1 MQLCRASSSMPLV
14 TPMVE
19 IDGVPYLDGG
29 IADSIPLIHSM
40 RSGYRKNVLILTRNK
55 GYRKTIS
62 KRDVLMYQT
71 VFKDY
76 PNLARALCRRAR
88 QYNEVMELVERWEE
102 EGRIFVI
109 RPQGKTV
116 SRLESKPEVL
126 EDFYQHGI
134 EQMKEHFGAMQD
146 FLGK

>member
-71 VFKDY
+71 VLRIIRIWQGHFAAGHVSTMKSW
-76 PNLARALCRRAR
+76 NWWNAGRKK
-88 QYNEVMELVERWEE
+88 
-102 EGRIFVI
+102 EG
-109 RPQGKTV
+109 
-116 SRLESKPEVL
+116 
-126 EDFYQHGI
+126 
-134 EQMKEHFGAMQD
+134 
-146 FLGK
+146 FL

>member
-1 MQLCRASSSMPLV
+1 MPLV

-62 KRDVLMYQT
+62 KRDILMYQT

>member
-1 MQLCRASSSMPLV
+1 
-14 TPMVE
+14 
-19 IDGVPYLDGG
+19 
-29 IADSIPLIHSM
+29 M
-40 RSGYRKNVLILTRNK
+40 RSGYRKNVLILTRSK

-62 KRDVLMYQT
+62 KRDILMYQT

-116 SRLESKPEVL
+116 SRLESKPISISTV
-126 EDFYQHGI
+126 
-134 EQMKEHFGAMQD
+134 
-146 FLGK
+146 

>member
-1 MQLCRASSSMPLV
+1 M
-14 TPMVE
+14 
-19 IDGVPYLDGG
+19 
-29 IADSIPLIHSM
+29 
-40 RSGYRKNVLILTRNK
+40 
-55 GYRKTIS
+55 
-62 KRDVLMYQT
+62 
-71 VFKDY
+71 
-76 PNLARALCRRAR
+76 
-88 QYNEVMELVERWEE
+88 
-102 EGRIFVI
+102 I